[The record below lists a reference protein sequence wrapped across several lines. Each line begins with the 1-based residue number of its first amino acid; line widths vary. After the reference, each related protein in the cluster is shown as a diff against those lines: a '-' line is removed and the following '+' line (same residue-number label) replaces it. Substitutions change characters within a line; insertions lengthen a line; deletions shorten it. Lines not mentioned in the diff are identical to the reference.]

1 MHEKKSTTYFRI
13 DVKKNIFIARS
24 GIFLTKLE
32 EVRKVVLFYPDISKC
47 KILHFEVYKF
57 FCLKLPNSSRKSIKK
72 FFTF

>member
-32 EVRKVVLFYPDISKC
+32 EVRKVVLFYPDISNVKFYILKC
-47 KILHFEVYKF
+47 KNF
-57 FCLKLPNSSRKSIKK
+57 FA
-72 FFTF
+72 